1 MRTATAALCGALL
14 WPSVVL
20 GDIGHLPDLGH
31 PSAVFMS
38 RAKQYRAGQK
48 FLQQARTTWRFVH
61 DPEVTTFMSRLGNRL
76 VAASPSPQLHFRF
89 FVLQNPVVNAFSVP
103 GGFVFANTGVI
114 LAAQNEDELA
124 AVLSHEISHV
134 TQRHIARLMALS
146 SQLTWG
152 ELLGLLAGA
161 ALLGAS
167 QYNGGMA
174 ALSVSS
180 ASLANIELR
189 HRRGY
194 ESEADHIGLRTMAR
208 AGFNPHAMGA
218 FFIRLKAADQF
229 MSDSGIPESWRTHP
243 ATDIRISEAEELA
256 ARYPNPP
263 IPDRPAFNRLQAAVA
278 ADALSPRAA
287 RRWLVTNLG
296 KRNDRQA
303 LRFGLSLVA
312 LRAGHWRRARTRL
325 VLLLARHPHV
335 VAYHLA
341 DARLALRMGDIRGAV
356 RQLRQAAHLRPSR
369 IRLAASA
376 DEMLLEIHPHAA
388 LRAIKKLVSD
398 HPERAVLYRLLARAF
413 ASERDYVHAHE
424 ALAEAEY
431 LDGNSRAALR
441 DLRLAA
447 ALATTP
453 QAKAEVAAHVAGIRG
468 HILVPPAFP

>member
-1 MRTATAALCGALL
+1 
-14 WPSVVL
+14 
-20 GDIGHLPDLGH
+20 
-31 PSAVFMS
+31 MS

-48 FLQQARTTWRFVH
+48 FLRQARATWRFLH
-61 DPEVTTFMSRLGNRL
+61 DPEVTTFMGRLGERL

-146 SQLTWG
+146 SHLTWG

-180 ASLANIELR
+180 ASLANIELQ

-218 FFIRLKAADQF
+218 FFIRLKTADRF
-229 MSDSGIPESWRTHP
+229 MSDSAIPESWRTHP

-256 ARYPNPP
+256 ARYPDPP
-263 IPDRPAFNRLQAAVA
+263 IPDRPAFDRLQAAVA

-287 RRWLVTNLG
+287 RRWLITNLQARG
-296 KRNDRQA
+296 DRQA
-303 LRFGLSLVA
+303 LRFGLGLVA
-312 LRAGHWRRARTRL
+312 LRAGHWRRAQARL
-325 VLLLARHPHV
+325 SVLLARHPDV

-341 DARLALRMGDIRGAV
+341 RARLALRMGDVRGAI
-356 RQLRQAAHLRPSR
+356 RQLQQAARLRAGSV
-369 IRLAASA
+369 RLAASA
-376 DEMLLEIHPHAA
+376 DAMLLEVHPRTA
-388 LRAIKKLVSD
+388 LRAIKRLVN
-398 HPERAVLYRLLARAF
+398 HYPERAALYRLLARAF
-413 ASERDYVHAHE
+413 AYQHDYVHAHE

-431 LDGNSRAALR
+431 LDGDSRGALR
-441 DLRLAA
+441 DLRFAA

-453 QAKAEVAAHVAGIRG
+453 QAKADVAAQIAGIHNRVP
-468 HILVPPAFP
+468 VPPAFP